1 MPVPNVDGPN
11 PVPVSNF
18 QLKPMSQERRAVLVA
33 SGAAVTLAIAKTA
46 IGLATGSMA
55 VLASAADSLLDFFVS
70 LVNLFAIKKAES
82 PANEK
87 YHYGF

>member
-1 MPVPNVDGPN
+1 
-11 PVPVSNF
+11 
-18 QLKPMSQERRAVLVA
+18 MSQEKRAVLLA
-33 SGAAVTLAIAKTA
+33 SGAAVTLAVAKTA

-70 LVNLFAIKKAES
+70 LVNLLAIRKAEA

-87 YHYGF
+87 YHYGFGKVEGL